1 MLITRCFIVSLLTIM
16 STPQSPNTRAY
27 VILAVGIF
35 CISFSAIFVKWTHL
49 PGVTSGFYRLGIST
63 LVLLIPFLRQ
73 RANRPPLNRRA
84 LALGALGGVWF
95 GLDVIAWNTSLTYA
109 SAASATL
116 LGNTSSVIVALVA
129 WLIFREKL
137 RGKFWLGLFIA
148 VAGVLLVLGA
158 DLMNVQETQAIAD
171 TRTFGNLLSLLG
183 AFFYAGYLLTTQRT
197 RAHLDTVS
205 SLFFMSA
212 VGAVILLLVNVVQGL
227 PLIGFAPQT
236 WLALLGLALIT
247 HVGGWLA
254 INYAL
259 GHIRASIVS
268 VTLLAQPVM
277 TALFSIPL
285 LGENLFLLQIIG
297 GVLVLSGIYI
307 VNRHGR
313 S

>member
-1 MLITRCFIVSLLTIM
+1 MPSPHRSTSLL
-16 STPQSPNTRAY
+16 NRAY
-27 VILAVGIF
+27 LILAFGIF

-49 PGVTSGFYRLGIST
+49 PGVTSGFYRLAIST
-63 LVLLIPFLRQ
+63 AVLLIPFMRQ
-73 RANRPPLNRRA
+73 RADRPPLTRRA
-84 LALGALGGVWF
+84 LLLGALGGVWF

-116 LGNTSSVIVALVA
+116 LGNTSSVIVALGA

-137 RGKFWLGLFIA
+137 RGKFWLGLGVA
-148 VAGVLLVLGA
+148 VSGVLLVLGA
-158 DLMNVQETQAIAD
+158 DLITVQATQAIAD

-197 RAHLDTVS
+197 RAHLDTLS

-212 VGAVILLLVNVVQGL
+212 VGSVILLMVNLAQGL
-227 PLIGFAPQT
+227 PLTGFAPQT
-236 WLALLGLALIT
+236 WLALLGLALVT

-259 GHIRASIVS
+259 GHIRASIIS
-268 VTLLAQPVM
+268 VTLLAQPIL

-285 LGENLFLLQIIG
+285 LGEGLFPLQIIG
-297 GVLVLSGIYI
+297 GALALSGIYI
-307 VNRHGR
+307 VNRYGR

>member
-1 MLITRCFIVSLLTIM
+1 MPTSQPA
-16 STPQSPNTRAY
+16 STTRAY
-27 VILAVGIF
+27 VILAIGIF

-49 PGVTSGFYRLGIST
+49 PGVTSGFYRLAIST
-63 LVLLIPFLRQ
+63 LVLAVPFLRQ
-73 RANRPPLNRRA
+73 RADRPPLNHRA

-95 GLDVIAWNTSLTYA
+95 SLDVIAWNTSLTYA

-158 DLMNVQETQAIAD
+158 DLIMVQETQAIAD
-171 TRTFGNLLSLLG
+171 TRTYGNLLSLLG
-183 AFFYAGYLLTTQRT
+183 AFFYAGYLLTTQHT

-212 VGAVILLLVNVVQGL
+212 VGSVILLAVNVVQGQM
-227 PLIGFAPQT
+227 LIGFAPQT

-259 GHIRASIVS
+259 GHLRASIVS

-285 LGENLFLLQIIG
+285 LGEALFPLQIIG
-297 GVLVLSGIYI
+297 GGLVLGGIYI
-307 VNRHGR
+307 VNRYGR

>member
-1 MLITRCFIVSLLTIM
+1 MPTSQPA
-16 STPQSPNTRAY
+16 STTRAY
-27 VILAVGIF
+27 VILAIGIF

-49 PGVTSGFYRLGIST
+49 PGVTSGFYRLAIST
-63 LVLLIPFLRQ
+63 LVLAVPFLRQ
-73 RANRPPLNRRA
+73 RADRPPLNRRA

-95 GLDVIAWNTSLTYA
+95 ALDVIAWNTSLTYA

-137 RGKFWLGLFIA
+137 RGRFWLGLFIA

-158 DLMNVQETQAIAD
+158 DLITVQETQAIAN
-171 TRTFGNLLSLLG
+171 TRTYGNLLSLLG

-212 VGAVILLLVNVVQGL
+212 VGSVILLAVNVVQGQM
-227 PLIGFAPQT
+227 LIGFAPQT

-259 GHIRASIVS
+259 GHLRASIVS

-285 LGENLFLLQIIG
+285 LGEALFPLQIIG
-297 GVLVLSGIYI
+297 GGLVLGGIYI
-307 VNRHGR
+307 VNRYGR
-313 S
+313 A

>member
-1 MLITRCFIVSLLTIM
+1 MPTSQPSAT
-16 STPQSPNTRAY
+16 SRAY
-27 VILAVGIF
+27 AMLAAGIF

-49 PGVTSGFYRLGIST
+49 PGVTSGFYRLAIST
-63 LVLLIPFLRQ
+63 LVLAVPFLRQ
-73 RANRPPLNRRA
+73 RADRPPLNRRA

-95 GLDVIAWNTSLTYA
+95 SLDVIAWNTSLTYA

-158 DLMNVQETQAIAD
+158 DLITVQETQAIAD
-171 TRTFGNLLSLLG
+171 ARTYGNLLSLLG

-212 VGAVILLLVNVVQGL
+212 VGSVILLAVNVTQGQ

-247 HVGGWLA
+247 HVGVWLA
-254 INYAL
+254 INDAL
-259 GHIRASIVS
+259 GHLRASIVS

-285 LGENLFLLQIIG
+285 LGEALFPLQIIG
-297 GVLVLSGIYI
+297 GGLVLGGIYI
-307 VNRHGR
+307 VNRYGR